1 MDFVSATSPA
11 AVAGFQKGDLIDHVG
26 TFDIKAES
34 GQMKLSRV
42 ITTIRQSAGKPL
54 AITVLRGVPL
64 ETKASAKGYAGKT
77 TTQSNAKPSATSS
90 PQAQGTPV
98 TITVTPNA
106 NGQIGVQLKP
116 EGAGV
121 ERITNPIKA
130 SVASVT
136 FLWDYVVKNF
146 EGIGWLLTGKIAPTE
161 LSGPV
166 RIIEEGGRMIEE
178 SGFQNGLILTA
189 IISVI
194 LAVMNLLPIPA
205 LDGGHILFLLIEAIK
220 GSPVKKSIQ
229 DGCVQGGFVVLMLF
243 MGVVLV
249 NDVLHLF
256 K

>member
-1 MDFVSATSPA
+1 
-11 AVAGFQKGDLIDHVG
+11 
-26 TFDIKAES
+26 
-34 GQMKLSRV
+34 
-42 ITTIRQSAGKPL
+42 
-54 AITVLRGVPL
+54 
-64 ETKASAKGYAGKT
+64 
-77 TTQSNAKPSATSS
+77 
-90 PQAQGTPV
+90 
-98 TITVTPNA
+98 
-106 NGQIGVQLKP
+106 
-116 EGAGV
+116 
-121 ERITNPIKA
+121 
-130 SVASVT
+130 
-136 FLWDYVVKNF
+136 VVKNF
-146 EGIGWLLTGKIAPTE
+146 EGIGWLVTGKIAPTE

-229 DGCVQGGFVVLMLF
+229 EGCIQGGFVVLMLF